1 MEEHRRRK
9 WVKIADRFH
18 QLSAEQQATAQ
29 ERMLEWASLPASD
42 RRQARA
48 AFGGVTE
55 VIAEDVRVM
64 KWNEYQKLSPQE
76 KQRLIEL
83 AQQKVAQAGA
93 PVDAAGSAAA
103 PPETARSAL
112 APRPAK
118 PLSQ

>member
-1 MEEHRRRK
+1 
-9 WVKIADRFH
+9 H

-93 PVDAAGSAAA
+93 PTDATGSAAA